1 MSLDLCVQITNYT
14 LLVYFSGAHNLLFP
28 LVSVVLQVLW
38 SCLIFFWSSFSL
50 DGPRLPEYAKSH
62 HCSMTVRLKQN
73 KTQLLGKLITLDTCS
88 TISSPRMSWVLE
100 LPPACSVLNW
110 GEGLRWVSTL
120 VQSIAFVLS
129 CPQPSTLSYQCL
141 DSGRR
146 ETSPSDS
153 SLKSLSI
160 KHMFLSCLSLLREM
174 PGAGSFF

>member
-50 DGPRLPEYAKSH
+50 DGPQASRVCYVTSLLYDSEIK
-62 HCSMTVRLKQN
+62 TKQN
-73 KTQLLGKLITLDTCS
+73 TAPWKTHNFGHMLHHFLPKDKLGVRT
-88 TISSPRMSWVLE
+88 SSRLFCAE
-100 LPPACSVLNW
+100 LRR
-110 GEGLRWVSTL
+110 GTRWVSTL

-153 SLKSLSI
+153 SLKSRSI